1 MSVFVFNIN
10 MISMRIKIVTL
21 VSILLLSLSATAQ
34 LDIKDGSFKEVSG
47 FVNINPDSN
56 YQYDD
61 NNLPFAVI
69 KVRTENIND
78 KQRRDLRFSGNAGT
92 FIMLEYKDGEVWV
105 YLTAKY
111 ADYLKISHP
120 DLSSIEFTLPYEL
133 EPKKGYELT
142 LINKKVVDEDILK
155 RIEQL
160 ESMKQEL
167 DKYIQKEKTNEER
180 TTDKEIEKKEEKHE
194 KQETPKNAVI
204 SPQQNN
210 KNKKNMVAQ
219 NETKVLIKTT
229 MGDITVMLYD
239 DTPLHRD
246 NFIKLVNE
254 GWYTGSPFH
263 RVIKK
268 FMIQG
273 GQNADGRV
281 DPGYRIPAEIKPNHF
296 HKKGALAAARQADQV
311 NPQKMSSGSQFYIVQ
326 GEVLDDVKLKRYES
340 YLGKVFGAKERQAYM
355 TVGGTPHLDGEYT
368 VFGEVTEGLDIVDKI
383 AAVKTGYMDV
393 PVEPVTIISMEI
405 VK

>member
-120 DLSSIEFTLPYEL
+120 DLSSIEFTLPYDL

-194 KQETPKNAVI
+194 KQETSKNAVI

-210 KNKKNMVAQ
+210 KNQKNMVAQ

-254 GWYTGSPFH
+254 GWYKGSPFH
-263 RVIKK
+263 RVIKN

-383 AAVKTGYMDV
+383 AAVKTGAMDV